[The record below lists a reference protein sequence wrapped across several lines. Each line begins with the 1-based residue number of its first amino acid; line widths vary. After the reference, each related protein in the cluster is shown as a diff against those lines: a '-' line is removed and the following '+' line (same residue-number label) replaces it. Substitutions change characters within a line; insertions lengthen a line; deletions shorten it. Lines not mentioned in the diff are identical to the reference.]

1 MENNMSYKVELQT
14 AIKTETLDQDK
25 IVSPQKTVDMFKE
38 KTARLNLN
46 ILSKTERIDN
56 GRLDIPV
63 FFSECGSDAK
73 EIIGTNKQMG
83 KGATPQQAEASA
95 VMELAERFSFF
106 SFVNNPDNFTTDT
119 YKNIGKNA
127 LPFSMILQSVHDKD
141 GDIDA
146 KRKIFET
153 LPLKW
158 AQGYNL
164 TQKQEVLIPF
174 NWFYMINEFNGP
186 CAGNCAEE
194 AISQGI
200 CEIVERHA
208 SSLVSQGKLKVP
220 GIDPN
225 SANDPMVKEMLT
237 KYNKAGISLH
247 ISDFTE
253 GMGIPT
259 VGVMAYDKATFPVM
273 SEIVWTAGTT
283 PNPEKA
289 MSRALTET
297 AQLAGDFNTGSNF
310 VASGLPKFTSLKEAE
325 YIINPDKIISVD
337 DLPDISNIDIKTEV
351 ESMVSE
357 LSKKGMDVIL
367 INVMHNGLEI
377 PAFYTIIPGA
387 HFRERAVDASVG
399 MFSARLITENFEP
412 AKALIKL
419 DQIEKLIPQKYYTYF
434 YKGLSLLSLQDNSSA
449 LEHFER
455 ALDLDP
461 ARLNI
466 PDICSYMGLCL
477 KDMEQYERALKILA
491 RGVSI
496 DEQRIDIHN
505 LIGFCHFKMKNH
517 EQAIKSFKKIISI
530 DPSSAIDYANVA
542 SNYRD
547 MGNSKAAVEYYEMAL
562 KIDPSIVFARESLAR
577 LKSLK

>member
-1 MENNMSYKVELQT
+1 MSAKVKLQN
-14 AIKTETLDQDK
+14 AFKTETLDQDK
-25 IVSPQKTVDMFKE
+25 IISPKVTIERFKE
-38 KTARLNLN
+38 KSANLNLN
-46 ILSKTERIDN
+46 ILSQTKRIDN

-83 KGATPQQAEASA
+83 KGATPEQAEASA

-106 SFVNNPDNFTTDT
+106 SFTKNPDNFFTDT
-119 YKNIGKNA
+119 YKNVEDKT
-127 LPFSMILQSVHDKD
+127 LPFSMILQSVHDEG
-141 GDIDA
+141 GDIEA
-146 KRKIFET
+146 KRKIFES
-153 LPLKW
+153 LPLQWTK
-158 AQGYNL
+158 GYNL
-164 TQKQEVLIPF
+164 TKQEEVLVPF

-200 CEIVERHA
+200 CEIVERHT
-208 SSLVSQGKLKVP
+208 SSLVSQGKLKVE
-220 GIDPN
+220 GIDPS
-225 SANDPMVKEMLT
+225 SATDPMVKEMLT
-237 KYNKAGISLH
+237 KYKKAGISLH
-247 ISDFTE
+247 ISDFTQD
-253 GMGIPT
+253 MGIPT
-259 VGVMAYDKATFPVM
+259 VGVMAYDETTFPLL

-283 PNPEKA
+283 PDPQKA

-310 VASGLPKFTSLKEAE
+310 VASGLPKFTSFKEAE
-325 YIINPDKIISVD
+325 YITQPDKMVPIQ
-337 DLPDISNIDIKTEV
+337 DLPDQSNDNIKVEV
-351 ESMVSE
+351 ENLVSV
-357 LSKKGMDVIL
+357 LAQKGMDVIL
-367 INVMHNGLEI
+367 INVMHDGLKI

-412 AKALIKL
+412 KEALQKL
-419 DQIEKLIPQKYYTYF
+419 NEIEKLIPNKYYTNF
-434 YKGLSLLSLQDNSSA
+434 YKGLSFLSLNDNKSA
-449 LEHFER
+449 LEHFEK
-455 ALDLDP
+455 ALNFDP

-466 PDICSYMGLCL
+466 PDICSYMGFCL
-477 KDMEQYERALKILA
+477 KEMEQYERALEILA
-491 RGVSI
+491 KGVEI

-547 MGNSKAAVEYYEMAL
+547 MGKSKEAIKYYEMAL
-562 KIDPSIVFARESLAR
+562 KIDPSIVFAKESLDR
-577 LKSLK
+577 LRSAK

>member
-1 MENNMSYKVELQT
+1 MSYKIKLQT
-14 AIKTETLDQDK
+14 ALKTETLDQDK
-25 IVSPQKTVDMFKE
+25 ILSPQKTVERFKD
-38 KTARLNLN
+38 KIARLNLN

-73 EIIGTNKQMG
+73 EVIGTNKQMG
-83 KGATPQQAEASA
+83 KGATPAQAEASA

-106 SFVNNPDNFTTDT
+106 SFKNNPDNFITET
-119 YKNIGKNA
+119 YKNVREKA
-127 LPFSMILQSVHDKD
+127 LPFSMILQSVHDEG

-146 KRKIFET
+146 KRKIFEA

-158 AQGYNL
+158 TQGYNL
-164 TQKQEVLIPF
+164 TQQKEVLVPF

-186 CAGNCAEE
+186 CAGNCVEE

-200 CEIVERHA
+200 CEIVERHT
-208 SSLVSQGKLKVP
+208 SSLVSQGRLKVS
-220 GIDPN
+220 GIDPS
-225 SANDPMVKEMLT
+225 SATDPMVKEMLA

-247 ISDFTE
+247 ISDFTQE
-253 GMGIPT
+253 MGIPT
-259 VGVMAYDKATFPVM
+259 VGVMAYDKTTFPVI

-289 MSRALTET
+289 LSRALTET

-325 YIINPDKIISVD
+325 YVTHPDKLVSIN
-337 DLPDISNIDIKTEV
+337 DLPDRSNIDIKIEV

-357 LSKKGMDVIL
+357 LLKKGMDVIL
-367 INVMHNGLEI
+367 IDVMHKGLEI

-412 AKALIKL
+412 AKALLKL
-419 DQIEKLIPQKYYTYF
+419 DQIEKLIPEQYYTHF
-434 YKGLSLLSLQDNSSA
+434 YKGLSHLSLHDNSSA

-455 ALDLDP
+455 ALDLNP
-461 ARLNI
+461 ANLNI

-477 KDMEQYERALKILA
+477 KDMEQYERALTILA
-491 RGVSI
+491 RGEAI
-496 DEQRIDIHN
+496 DEQRTDIHN

-517 EQAIKSFKKIISI
+517 GQAIRSFKKIISI

-547 MGNSKAAVEYYEMAL
+547 MGNSKAAIKYYGMAL
-562 KIDPSIVFARESLAR
+562 KIDSSIVFAKESLNR
-577 LKSLK
+577 LKSEK

>member
-1 MENNMSYKVELQT
+1 MSYKVELKT

-25 IVSPQKTVDMFKE
+25 IFSPQKTVDKFKD
-38 KTARLNLN
+38 KVAKLNLN

-73 EIIGTNKQMG
+73 EVIGTNKQMG
-83 KGATPQQAEASA
+83 KGATPEQSEASA

-106 SFVNNPDNFTTDT
+106 SFKNNPDNFFTDT
-119 YKNIGKNA
+119 YKNVADKA
-127 LPFSMILQSVHDKD
+127 LPFSMILQSVHDEG
-141 GDIDA
+141 GDVEA

-158 AQGYNL
+158 TKGYNL
-164 TQKQEVLIPF
+164 TQKKEVLVPF

-186 CAGNCAEE
+186 CAGNCVEE
-194 AISQGI
+194 AVSQGI
-200 CEIVERHA
+200 CEVVERHT

-220 GIDPN
+220 GIDPA
-225 SANDPMVKEMLT
+225 SATDPMVKELVA

-247 ISDFTE
+247 ISDFTLE
-253 GMGIPT
+253 MGIPT
-259 VGVMAYDKATFPVM
+259 VGVMAYDKTTFPIM

-297 AQLAGDFNTGSNF
+297 AQLAGDFNSGSNF
-310 VASGLPKFTSLKEAE
+310 VASGLPKFTSFKEAE
-325 YIINPDKIISVD
+325 YITHPEKLISIN
-337 DLPDISNIDIKTEV
+337 DLPDRSNIDIKVEV
-351 ESMVSE
+351 ENLVAE
-357 LSKKGMDVIL
+357 LLKKGMDVIL
-367 INVMHNGLEI
+367 INVMHKGLEI

-399 MFSARLITENFEP
+399 MFSARFITEEFEP
-412 AKALIKL
+412 AEALLKL
-419 DQIEKLIPQKYYTYF
+419 NQIEKLIPNQYYTNF
-434 YKGLSLLSLQDNSSA
+434 YQGLAYLALNDNNSA
-449 LEHFER
+449 LKHFEK
-455 ALDLDP
+455 ALDLEP
-461 ARLNI
+461 AELNI

-477 KDMEQYERALKILA
+477 KDMEQYERALEILA
-491 RGVSI
+491 KGQAI

-505 LIGFCHFKMKNH
+505 LKGFCHFKMKNH
-517 EQAIKSFKKIISI
+517 ELAIKSFKKIISI

-547 MGNSKAAVEYYEMAL
+547 LGNAKTAIKYYEMAL
-562 KIDPSIVFARESLAR
+562 KIDPSITFAQESLER
-577 LKSLK
+577 LKSAD